1 MKKIEKF
8 ERSRLTE
15 VHRPI
20 VQHYWRVSR
29 EMDIKDSAKREITE
43 LQIEGGRSK
52 MADAECEVHLA
63 MHAPDGGYHDGYERM
78 VKGRPVGGQQTRF
91 VLLQGM
97 VAIFYY
103 LNGMPGR
110 LFVG

>member
-1 MKKIEKF
+1 
-8 ERSRLTE
+8 
-15 VHRPI
+15 
-20 VQHYWRVSR
+20 
-29 EMDIKDSAKREITE
+29 MDIKDSAKREITE